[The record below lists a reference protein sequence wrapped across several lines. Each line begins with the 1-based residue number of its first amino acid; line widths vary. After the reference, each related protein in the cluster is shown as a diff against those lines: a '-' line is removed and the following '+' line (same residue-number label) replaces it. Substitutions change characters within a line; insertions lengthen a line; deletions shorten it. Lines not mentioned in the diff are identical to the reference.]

1 MDDNN
6 KIVYSK
12 EVIEF
17 TAVANEYCQYLET
30 ASEYEGKLII
40 KIMQK
45 LLPLLYS
52 KTLYL
57 PENEPVLDDQTEQLV
72 TENDWNTVHDGLLLK
87 FGGADDFLE
96 VYDERQENPEGP
108 FAGSIAENMTD
119 IYQDLKNFLM
129 LYSMGTTEIMN
140 DALWQC
146 QENFRLY
153 WGQKLVNTIRA
164 VHYVML
170 NPDMIGS
177 SIPEKTN
184 SDTSDW
190 IISKRQEQHRKEEND
205 DL

>member
-1 MDDNN
+1 
-6 KIVYSK
+6 
-12 EVIEF
+12 
-17 TAVANEYCQYLET
+17 
-30 ASEYEGKLII
+30 
-40 KIMQK
+40 
-45 LLPLLYS
+45 
-52 KTLYL
+52 
-57 PENEPVLDDQTEQLV
+57 
-72 TENDWNTVHDGLLLK
+72 
-87 FGGADDFLE
+87 
-96 VYDERQENPEGP
+96 
-108 FAGSIAENMTD
+108 
-119 IYQDLKNFLM
+119 
-129 LYSMGTTEIMN
+129 MGTTEIMN